1 MSDDAGPP
9 AGPYTAIGRIEPNA
23 GGGLDLRRDDLG
35 AFPATDPVSGDLVVL
50 RPTADGL
57 LIERRDGREI
67 VAWGDVA
74 GLTLIRAEAGR
85 TTVPAARV
93 RFATGPSLDFA
104 DALAPGADDLPAS
117 LAPGAGPLLRVE
129 RCRMLTAVVASAA
142 GLAPAS
148 AREFHRGE
156 RGVAVPELVTRPR
169 VLPRWSSPVLLALS
183 VAAIVLAF
191 GTRWSTAISVTAV
204 LVVHELGHAAVMR
217 MVGMKLRGFLFL
229 PLLGAATVPEHS
241 FATRWNEARVTL
253 AGPATGLPTA
263 GAIVL
268 LLVAPTAEWIGRGAL
283 GLALLWALGVN
294 LLNLVPV
301 LPLDG
306 GRVLTCLT
314 AGLVRPLR
322 LAATFAP
329 IVLLAALAALF
340 LEGAV
345 LIGALV
351 FLGLSVSL
359 TRLNLRRQ
367 SFLAW
372 MERLPQPLDAVRAAL
387 RDVTHGFSG
396 KAREDADGGV
406 APTLLTPRQIG
417 VVLVLYVA
425 EAVAL
430 CVAAGVFLET
440 CPWALDPFLGGG

>member
-1 MSDDAGPP
+1 MSDDESARG
-9 AGPYTAIGRIEPNA
+9 APYTAVGRSETSGGA
-23 GGGLDLRRDDLG
+23 GLELRRDDLG

-50 RPTADGL
+50 RPAAEGL
-57 LIERRDGREI
+57 RIERRDGCET
-67 VAWGDVA
+67 VAWADVA
-74 GLTLIRAEAGR
+74 GLTLTRAEAGR
-85 TTVPAARV
+85 ATVPAARV
-93 RFATGPSLDFA
+93 RFARGPSLDFA

-117 LAPGAGPLLRVE
+117 LEPGAGPLLRVE

-148 AREFHRGE
+148 VREFHRGE
-156 RGVAVPELVTRPR
+156 RGVEVPELVTRPR
-169 VLPRWSSPVLLALS
+169 ILPRWSSPVLLTLS

-191 GTRWSTAISVTAV
+191 GVRWSTAIAVTAV
-204 LVVHELGHAAVMR
+204 LVVHELGHALVMR
-217 MVGMKLRGFLFL
+217 TVGVKLRGFLFL

-263 GAIVL
+263 GAIVA
-268 LLVAPTAEWIGRGAL
+268 LLVTPTGEWIGRGAL
-283 GLALLWALGVN
+283 GLALLSALGVN

-306 GRVLTCLT
+306 GRILSCLT
-314 AGLVRPLR
+314 AGLPAALR
-322 LAATFAP
+322 LFAAFAP
-329 IVLLAALAALF
+329 IVVLGALAALF
-340 LEGAV
+340 LSGPV
-345 LIGALV
+345 LVGALV

-367 SFLAW
+367 SFLGW
-372 MERLPQPLDAVRAAL
+372 TQRLPQSLDAVRAAL

-396 KAREDADGGV
+396 RAREDADGGV
-406 APTLLTPRQIG
+406 APTPLTPRQAG
-417 VVLVLYVA
+417 VVLALYAA

-430 CVAAGVFLET
+430 FAAARVFLES
-440 CPWALDPFLGGG
+440 CPWVLDPFRAGG